1 MHRHSTVV
9 FASLLPWLLVAA
21 APAQYTWSPPPVA
34 VAPGTTVQVTLAA
47 PAAKVPV
54 GAPIRLEASLT
65 PSAPW
70 SGGIT
75 VMWERRVAKDTWQAW
90 EDKSPGDGR
99 SHGDRSRFELAAGAT
114 SWQIL
119 HGKEMLLY
127 ALQPGVWRARA
138 VAYWHDGKDGQQAQ
152 SPCCEFEVVPHA
164 GNQQLLAKAKTLP
177 MLSPGAMAWQW
188 AIEGS
193 RLGEDLPPIDP
204 AVLTKLGGRGML
216 PTGTPMAD
224 MAKELASLR
233 AQGASIEL
241 VVAAELV
248 LARRE
253 IERCQRLPQGPA
265 RTAAAA
271 AVRATL
277 GALAADCPP
286 VATPLAG
293 QHADVLAATFDLLR
307 SEDPPAAAQLCNGLR
322 AQWPA
327 LADQLQARSLWL
339 QPGLLLR

>member
-1 MHRHSTVV
+1 MRRHSTVV

-21 APAQYTWSPPPVA
+21 APAQDIWSRRLVA
-34 VAPGTTVQVTLAA
+34 VAPGTTMQVTLAA
-47 PAAKVPV
+47 PAAKVPS

-70 SGGIT
+70 SGTIA
-75 VMWERRVAKDTWQAW
+75 VEWERRIAKDSWQAW
-90 EDKSPGDGR
+90 EDKSPGDW
-99 SHGDRSRFELAAGAT
+99 HPFELAGGAT
-114 SWQIL
+114 SWCTPRAPQS
-119 HGKEMLLY
+119 LLY
-127 ALQPGVWRARA
+127 AMLPGGWRTRV
-138 VAYWHDGKDGQQAQ
+138 VAHWHDGKDAQQAP
-152 SPCCEFEVVPHA
+152 SPWCEFEVVPHA
-164 GNQQLLAKAKTLP
+164 GNQQLLAKAKTMP
-177 MLSPGAMAWQW
+177 MLSPAAMVWSW
-188 AIEGS
+188 AVEGS
-193 RLGEDLPPIDP
+193 WLGEDLPPVDP
-204 AVLTKLGGRGML
+204 AVLAKLGGRGML

-233 AQGASIEL
+233 AAGASIEL

-253 IERCQRLPQGPA
+253 IERCKRLPQGPA

-277 GALAADCPP
+277 GALAANCPP

-293 QHADVLAATFDLLR
+293 QHGDVLAATYDLLR
-307 SEDPPAAAQLCNGLR
+307 SEDPPAAVQLCNGLR

-327 LADQLQARSLWL
+327 LADQLQSRSSAR
-339 QPGLLLR
+339 